1 MGRPESV
8 VDYGFRNVHE
18 RLICAPTGA
27 TRLNMSAGGPLAA
40 EILAIQ
46 TSGALG
52 RSELI
57 RRLFDYLAQRTLDE
71 RAPKEAEVGASVFGR
86 APDFDPNRDA
96 VVRVYVHKLRRKLD
110 AIYAGPRKDAGARLN
125 IPRGEYRLV
134 LEPAE
139 LAEAVAP
146 VGQAPAARP
155 RPTLWLIAM
164 VISMVGASAATWL
177 VCQSRLP
184 PAVRQG
190 LDLRA
195 GPIWGPLASD
205 RLPTIVVVGD
215 YYIFGESD
223 DGMNVARLVRE
234 YTVNSA
240 SDLNAF
246 LVQHPKLNGLYI
258 DLDLRYLPVGSA
270 SALRSLAPVLA
281 SSPNAGPPR
290 VILASA
296 LTPDMIRA
304 NNIIYIGY
312 LSGLGPLRD
321 TVFDG
326 SRFSI
331 GETYDQIVDVRT
343 KRQFNSGG
351 GGPDSDGAIYRD
363 YGYVSSFSGPAGGR
377 IVIIA
382 GTRDVGLM
390 QTAEAVANPSTLK
403 TLNGRLRGAPN
414 FEALYDVEGMDRQ
427 NVGGQLVVASPVD
440 SAVKWNG
447 AQKPQKAFPAG

>member
-1 MGRPESV
+1 MGLLKGLAN
-8 VDYGFRNVHE
+8 YGFWNVHE
-18 RLICAPTGA
+18 RLIPAPAGA
-27 TRLNMSAGGPLAA
+27 KRLFMSDPSPIAA
-40 EILAIQ
+40 EILDIQ

-57 RRLFDYLAQRTLDE
+57 RRLFDYLAERTLDE
-71 RAPKEAEVGASVFGR
+71 RSPKEAEVGASVFGR
-86 APDFDPNRDA
+86 APDFDPSRDA

-110 AIYAGPRKDAGARLN
+110 AIYAGPRRSATARLN

-134 LEPAE
+134 LEPVEFVASV
-139 LAEAVAP
+139 AQAP
-146 VGQAPAARP
+146 VARP
-155 RPTLWLIAM
+155 RPVLWLIA
-164 VISMVGASAATWL
+164 ITLSMLGASATTWL

-195 GPIWGPLASD
+195 GPIWAPLLSD
-205 RLPTIVVVGD
+205 RMPTIVVVGD

-240 SDLNAF
+240 ADLNAF

-270 SALRSLAPVLA
+270 PALRNLTTVLA

-296 LTPDMIRA
+296 LTPEMIRA

-321 TVFDG
+321 TAFDG
-326 SRFSI
+326 SRFTM

-343 KRQFNSGG
+343 KRQFISGG
-351 GGPDSDGAIYRD
+351 GGPDSDGQVYRD
-363 YGYVSSFSGPAGGR
+363 YGYVSSFGGPAGGR

-390 QTAEAVANPSTLK
+390 QAAEAVTNPSALK
-403 TLNGRLRGAPN
+403 TLSGRIHAAPN